1 MSTAV
6 FSTCDV
12 KFWHFAI
19 STFFTLPKQ
28 LILVYLGVLLVGGQS
43 DFWIKFA
50 LFGGAG
56 GVTVAS
62 GVWIWIKMAK
72 IKKDLLAEQE
82 LRRQRNGLGRN
93 NSYNNHAAA
102 NHSNT
107 PPVVI
112 GASQANLAGN
122 YENLTYPGVAQ
133 MSPAYGSQPQYPQH
147 YPQQYQQPQQQYGY
161 GYAVA
166 DGDPSVDLR
175 DRYAPGSLQQA
186 KSRSSENLSG
196 RNPSQPTTFL

>member
-12 KFWHFAI
+12 KFWHFAV

-28 LILVYLGVLLVGGQS
+28 LILVYLGVLLVGGES

-56 GVTVAS
+56 GVTVLA
-62 GVWIWIKMAK
+62 GVWIWLRMAN
-72 IKKDLLAEQE
+72 IKKTLLAEQE
-82 LRRQRNGLGRN
+82 MRRQNNGLGRN
-93 NSYNNHAAA
+93 NSYNNNNA
-102 NHSNT
+102 S
-107 PPVVI
+107 PVVL

-122 YENLTYPGVAQ
+122 YDNLTYPRGVAQ
-133 MSPAYGSQPQYPQH
+133 MSAPYGY
-147 YPQQYQQPQQQYGY
+147 QPQQQQATSQEPYPY
-161 GYAVA
+161 TYATEPA
-166 DGDPSVDLR
+166 GDPDTDLR
-175 DRYAPGSLQQA
+175 DRYTPGSLQQA

-196 RNPSQPTTFL
+196 RNPYQPTAFI